1 MKNRENDIAYKELNT
16 PLVNNMLNMMQFV
29 YGDEDIR
36 GKFDKVVV
44 EDKEKMSAPIF
55 SALTAFILSTALAMR
70 MPGQEKIPVPTELP
84 TDVVLKKIQ
93 AAMESV
99 EVFFTDPDLKS
110 DLIKC
115 LELYI
120 LNGKWGGKAAV
131 DKDHFYHLKN
141 KKKDN

>member
-1 MKNRENDIAYKELNT
+1 MKDRENDIAYKELNT
-16 PLVNNMLNMMQFV
+16 PLVTDMLNMMQFV
-29 YGDEDIR
+29 YGDKNIR
-36 GKFDKVVV
+36 GKFDKVFV

-55 SALTAFILSTALAMR
+55 SALTAFILSTALMMR
-70 MPGQEKIPVPTELP
+70 MPGQEKIPVSTELP

-131 DKDHFYHLKN
+131 DKDHFYHLKD

>member
-36 GKFDKVVV
+36 GKFDKVIV

-55 SALTAFILSTALAMR
+55 SALTAFILSTALVMR

-131 DKDHFYHLKN
+131 DKDHFYHLKD

>member
-36 GKFDKVVV
+36 GKFDKVIV

-55 SALTAFILSTALAMR
+55 SALTAFILSTALMMR
-70 MPGQEKIPVPTELP
+70 MPGQEKIPVSTELP

-131 DKDHFYHLKN
+131 DKDHFYHLKD

>member
-36 GKFDKVVV
+36 GKFDKVIV

-55 SALTAFILSTALAMR
+55 SALTAFILSTALVMR

-120 LNGKWGGKAAV
+120 LNGKWAGKAAV
-131 DKDHFYHLKN
+131 DEDHFYHLKD